1 MTDDKQD
8 SFRFRDET
16 EAQRGAVICLGP
28 HSLGFRPRMVGA
40 QTHSPRAPGRY
51 SQCPSTPGSWAVP
64 SIWGA
69 QCPPFLSQVP
79 ELLCHQS
86 EPHGCDPGSLGGSAA
101 GRRGPQQPGKCL
113 GGDGQERDAGGHDH
127 GWGLLSRPNPV
138 HAGRDQQGAGTGR
151 QGSLLWG
158 SWASSQPEWPPSSS
172 PCPAPR
178 PRPALGNPWTLLL
191 GGPSVPS
198 PPPADFPD
206 IRPLCRNWDGAEASG
221 GS

>member
-8 SFRFRDET
+8 SFHFRDET

-86 EPHGCDPGSLGGSAA
+86 EPHGCDPGPLGGSAA

-127 GWGLLSRPNPV
+127 GWGLLSRPNLCMLGETSRGRAQA
-138 HAGRDQQGAGTGR
+138 AGAASCGAVGPPH
-151 QGSLLWG
+151 
-158 SWASSQPEWPPSSS
+158 SQNGPP
-172 PCPAPR
+172 P
-178 PRPALGNPWTLLL
+178 
-191 GGPSVPS
+191 
-198 PPPADFPD
+198 PPPAPPPD
-206 IRPLCRNWDGAEASG
+206 HDQP
-221 GS
+221 